1 MQIANELKK
10 KKQPK
15 TNQQTNKKNPTSPQ
29 KFELNLT
36 TFHFVAT
43 EKCTYSPLNFS
54 PTVLLAN

>member
-1 MQIANELKK
+1 MNKKK